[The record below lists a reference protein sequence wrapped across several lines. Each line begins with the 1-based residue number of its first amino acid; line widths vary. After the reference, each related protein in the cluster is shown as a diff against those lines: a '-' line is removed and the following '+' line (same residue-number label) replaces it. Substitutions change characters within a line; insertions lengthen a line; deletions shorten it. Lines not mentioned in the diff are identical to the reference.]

1 MNDNQPV
8 SRVEPAVA
16 EEPRLVRLGRLA
28 AAEGD
33 AARAAVVARL
43 VATGRDGGQ
52 TPVSVFS
59 SSI

>member
-8 SRVEPAVA
+8 SRVEPSVA
-16 EEPRLVRLGRLA
+16 ASRLVRLSSLA
-28 AAEGD
+28 GVEGD
-33 AARAAVVARL
+33 AAREAVVARL
-43 VATGRDGGQ
+43 VSAGRAGVQ